1 MAKQILTLVILI
13 QLPFGVNCHNILH
26 KVQIAKGHSGFQ
38 RIDTDAAVSPEHIV
52 HMQLADPLLCFK
64 LERFGRRRKICVFI
78 AEQLIGD
85 LAGKEHPDIGV
96 FMDVLTDQIHTDAG
110 PYGGN
115 IKGSQQLYN
124 GFQSGKYIFPGDDD
138 LSVITSNVIRH
149 LLCVLQVNGILTHAD
164 GKGSDGG
171 PALPCCNG
179 THQGRVQTAT
189 KEETDLCVGHK
200 AFFHTCDQLFTNVI
214 AHRFQIMAVIFC
226 HCCNVAVAGK
236 LAVTVVMSRWERQDL
251 FCQVDQVLR
260 LAGKDDGSVVIIAIV
275 QGANTDRIPGGN
287 KLIFFR
293 VIENAGKFRIQ
304 HRKHIYAVLFV

>member
-1 MAKQILTLVILI
+1 
-13 QLPFGVNCHNILH
+13 
-26 KVQIAKGHSGFQ
+26 
-38 RIDTDAAVSPEHIV
+38 
-52 HMQLADPLLCFK
+52 
-64 LERFGRRRKICVFI
+64 
-78 AEQLIGD
+78 
-85 LAGKEHPDIGV
+85 
-96 FMDVLTDQIHTDAG
+96 MDVLADQIHTDTC
-110 PYGGN
+110 PDRRN
-115 IKGSQQLYN
+115 IESAQQLN
-124 GFQSGKYIFPGDDD
+124 HRLQRSQHIFLGDDD
-138 LSVITSNVIRH
+138 LGVITADVICH

-200 AFFHTCDQLFTNVI
+200 AFFHTCNQLFTNVI

-260 LAGKDDGSVVIIAIV
+260 LAGKDDGSVVIIAII
-275 QGANTDRIPGGN
+275 QRPDTDGIPGGD

-304 HRKHIYAVLFV
+304 HRKHIYAVLFIERQQHLTIGVADKGMLTFQFLSELLKTIDFTVAYQCVSVKLKGLHSLWVQSHN